1 MDNIQRRMQQVTKTA
16 EQWESENPILAEGL
30 IGVVKETGRM
40 KAGDGVKHWN
50 ELKFELDYFS
60 DGEYVHW
67 HNPITYASYGNG
79 ETKGFTDGQYF
90 CKIFENLAQGAEGTN
105 LYIRWDASKAFFG
118 QIKVTVSGAYTEL
131 DVSGSIEKIYNA
143 GFSGQETYQDTQK
156 YLAVG
161 DKIKRYYSLYDS
173 LIKYNSYR
181 AIIISRASGVRNRL
195 IIKVEFLGFSPDA
208 ENKLT
213 ADDIKLDGWKDAGK
227 DYKKPEYSL
236 GNAGEFVYKDFGSPS
251 TQAALDATID
261 NIKDFNYVGRI
272 APSTNGLSLPG
283 YQGLIIGQSEPEGA
297 YQTQLYMSYDFGCL
311 MRRFKWNGG
320 WHPWT
325 KIIEMT
331 DMPFAINSYN
341 GYFKL
346 PTGHILQYG
355 HVTNA
360 TQEGLQ
366 VTWPVA
372 ITRVP
377 MSPIVTPEVN
387 GETTGYYAYSYATSS
402 NKNNF
407 ILHSNYPTVNW
418 MCITQ

>member
-50 ELKFELDYFS
+50 ELKFEMDYFPT
-60 DGEYVHW
+60 GEYMKQISAA
-67 HNPITYASYGNG
+67 HNKPFLDGNYYRN
-79 ETKGFTDGQYF
+79 TLSFQRSDQ
-90 CKIFENLAQGAEGTN
+90 A
-105 LYIRWDASKAFFG
+105 
-118 QIKVTVSGAYTEL
+118 KVV
-131 DVSGSIEKIYNA
+131 
-143 GFSGQETYQDTQK
+143 
-156 YLAVG
+156 
-161 DKIKRYYSLYDS
+161 KRYIYFGDISICGAVRISATSVWWSGNPTGLLTKEIHIS
-173 LIKYNSYR
+173 TGGGAINSQTSKYTSVG
-181 AIIISRASGVRNRL
+181 A
-195 IIKVEFLGFSPDA
+195 
-208 ENKLT
+208 
-213 ADDIKLDGWKDAGK
+213 DIKERFAISDLAHDNEKGYYLYVEESVDSKNPLFITIEIFANDGGLLYLSNKTLITEEVIADNK
-227 DYKKPEYSL
+227 TLEKPEYSL
-236 GNAGEFVYKDFGSPS
+236 GNTGQFVYKDFGSPS

-331 DMPFAINSYN
+331 DMPSAINSYN

-346 PTGHILQYG
+346 PTGLILQYG
-355 HVTNA
+355 FVTNA
-360 TQEGLQ
+360 TPEGLQ

-387 GETTGYYAYSYATSS
+387 GEAIGYYAYSYATSS

-407 ILHSNYPTVNW
+407 KLHSNCPGVSW